1 MSLSKTSR
9 TISAPIEDV
18 FEAISDI
25 NLYAQAIPHIVNV
38 EILSEQKID
47 LGTRFRETR
56 IMDNRE
62 MVTELEITEYQ
73 APHIVRFVSD
83 EGGTVWDTVFTFEEH
98 SGKTIMNMSM
108 EAKPYKLIARLMNLV
123 IKGFVQ
129 KAIEADMDSVKEYCE
144 AV

>member
-1 MSLSKTSR
+1 MSITKTSR
-9 TISAPIEDV
+9 TISAPIDNV
-18 FEAISDI
+18 FQAISDI

-38 EILSEQKID
+38 EILSEQKSG

-56 IMDNRE
+56 HMDKRQ
-62 MVTELEITEYQ
+62 MVTELEITEYKV
-73 APHIVRFVSD
+73 PHLVRFVSD

-108 EAKPYKLIARLMNLV
+108 EAKPHKLLARLMNLV

-129 KAIEADMDSVKEYCE
+129 KAIEADMDAVKEYCE